1 MKTFDLFPTLVGTEI
16 YKDHANFK
24 KKFFDSLPKYTRE
37 DGITGEESGHVA
49 IHLNPDF
56 EDFFQFVSSVAEDYI
71 EELVGSKDIWEP
83 WIVKSWFSDFSV
95 PMHDHADAHLSFV
108 YYVNV
113 PLGKASSL
121 HMIPPV
127 DRLNDLTGGM
137 FLKNK
142 NVEVVKQNNQYNCD
156 SVLFHPSEGALV
168 LFPARMKHVVEPIQQ
183 SDNIYDRR
191 ISIAGDFILTFKETT
206 ARSMGLQPV
215 SNWRSFDK

>member
-16 YKDHANFK
+16 YEDHVNFK
-24 KKFFDSLPKYTRE
+24 KKFFDNLSKYTRE
-37 DGITGEESGHVA
+37 DGITGEESGHVDL
-49 IHLNPDF
+49 HHNPDF
-56 EDFFQFVSSVAEDYI
+56 EDFFKFVSSVAEDYI
-71 EELVGSKDIWEP
+71 EQLVGSKDIWEP

-95 PMHDHADAHLSFV
+95 QMHDHADAHLSFV

-113 PLGKASSL
+113 PLGKANPL

-137 FLKNK
+137 FLQNK
-142 NVEVVKQNNQYNCD
+142 NIEVVRFNNQYNCD
-156 SVLFHPSEGALV
+156 SVLFQPSEGALV
-168 LFPARMKHVVEPIQQ
+168 VFPARMKHVVEPYQRNGDIQ
-183 SDNIYDRR
+183 DRR
-191 ISIAGDFILTFKETT
+191 ISIAGDFILTFKQKT